1 MSINLYNMNYS
12 IIIIFAGNVKDFD
25 NQQSQ
30 CQWNIPANPNETV
43 GNLILRFF
51 QITGISKEDHRLYF
65 NNMNLES
72 YKNYALFQLGLTNNS
87 RIDISY
93 IELESLNSKI
103 LIFIKF
109 IKSNI
114 NSAYNCKKDLKGI
127 LKLCLLNEMAS
138 KIDATYLEHIY
149 NMNKIPLNVYY
160 ILKTLKKSLISLEEN
175 NEAGNTIKKILEKK
189 GGCNI
194 INFSNF
200 VDKQINTGLVKY
212 VMNLVPEKDLDD
224 INNTIKCLGK
234 YDIYMDYFEKEIIRA
249 LKDSVFEF
257 SIVSLV
263 VLDRKDYYTF
273 ESERAKCPNRL
284 DKILYHGTQIQPI
297 NSILSGFFL
306 PSINFGC
313 QHGEG
318 VYFTDSLDTCWFYGG
333 PEGKRANMNKIPEIG
348 DTFTAITSMVY
359 YDIKGFMKVNGP
371 YTRKRPGKNEINF
384 AYAAAGSETLEKP
397 DPKKFYGTEF
407 VIWEKDQIC
416 PFISVKFK
424 RDEFCVIWRDDNFS
438 EKPVFN
444 NKYDPIFKH
453 FLKESLKY
461 IKQEAKYN
469 IYPCTTTEDALK
481 LVNRKKYNKIILI
494 SNVRPDLE
502 GKKFVQRAREIIG
515 NNVIVLFLSYSI
527 QHLEWIK
534 YYENALFSNEKI
546 FYEEYLDSFDSE
558 SKMRELIS
566 KMENH
571 YKVKFNIDDTFLNF
585 PRFKE
590 QGKYSDLSF

>member
-51 QITGISKEDHRLYF
+51 QISGISKEDHRLYF

-72 YKNYALFQLGLTNNS
+72 YKNYALFQIGLTNNS

-114 NSAYNCKKDLKGI
+114 DSTYNFQKDLKGI

-138 KIDATYLEHIY
+138 KIDGTYLE
-149 NMNKIPLNVYY
+149 NNKKKILLNVYY
-160 ILKTLKKSLISLEEN
+160 ILKTLKKSLVNLDKN
-175 NEAGNTIKKILEKK
+175 NEAGNTIQKILNKK

-212 VMNLVPEKDLDD
+212 LMNLVPKKDLDD

-263 VLDRKDYYTF
+263 VLDRK
-273 ESERAKCPNRL
+273 
-284 DKILYHGTQIQPI
+284 
-297 NSILSGFFL
+297 
-306 PSINFGC
+306 
-313 QHGEG
+313 
-318 VYFTDSLDTCWFYGG
+318 
-333 PEGKRANMNKIPEIG
+333 
-348 DTFTAITSMVY
+348 
-359 YDIKGFMKVNGP
+359 
-371 YTRKRPGKNEINF
+371 
-384 AYAAAGSETLEKP
+384 
-397 DPKKFYGTEF
+397 
-407 VIWEKDQIC
+407 
-416 PFISVKFK
+416 
-424 RDEFCVIWRDDNFS
+424 
-438 EKPVFN
+438 
-444 NKYDPIFKH
+444 
-453 FLKESLKY
+453 
-461 IKQEAKYN
+461 
-469 IYPCTTTEDALK
+469 
-481 LVNRKKYNKIILI
+481 
-494 SNVRPDLE
+494 
-502 GKKFVQRAREIIG
+502 
-515 NNVIVLFLSYSI
+515 IVFLS
-527 QHLEWIK
+527 
-534 YYENALFSNEKI
+534 
-546 FYEEYLDSFDSE
+546 
-558 SKMRELIS
+558 
-566 KMENH
+566 
-571 YKVKFNIDDTFLNF
+571 FL
-585 PRFKE
+585 
-590 QGKYSDLSF
+590 